1 MTSILANTKITVDYY
16 QTKNAMQQS
25 LNIIKSYAKDSLLY
39 GRKSG
44 NKVAV
49 KRGQEVGFAA
59 ANLEKHLQNL
69 NNVVAKLKNEAI
81 RIAILLNAVANFSIS
96 IFAKT
101 LSKKLARL

>member
-1 MTSILANTKITVDYY
+1 MTSILANTKITIDYY

-25 LNIIKSYAKDSLLY
+25 LNIIKSYAKDSLSY

-44 NKVAV
+44 NKIAI

-69 NNVVAKLKNEAI
+69 NKVVAKLKDEAI
-81 RIAILLNAVANFSIS
+81 RIDSVMPDKFDTAQDWQKAVKEFTS
-96 IFAKT
+96 
-101 LSKKLARL
+101 L